1 MSKMDPKKV
10 HSDLCMCVDCLG
22 GGLEDGKCP
31 GCSNGLI
38 EGCCI
43 ECGECYE

>member
-1 MSKMDPKKV
+1 VSKMDPKEG
-10 HSDLCMCVDCLG
+10 VDR
-22 GGLEDGKCP
+22 CP
-31 GCSNGLI
+31 GCSHELV